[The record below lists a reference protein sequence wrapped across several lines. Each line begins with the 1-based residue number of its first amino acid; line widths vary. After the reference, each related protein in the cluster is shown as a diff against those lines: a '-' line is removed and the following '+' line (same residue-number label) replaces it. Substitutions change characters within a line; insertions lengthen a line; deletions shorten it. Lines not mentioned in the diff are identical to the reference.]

1 VIVDC
6 GIYREGQRIA
16 SPDSI
21 QAAAEAIEREPE
33 AFCWLGLHAPE
44 PGELDTVARAFDLH
58 ELAVEDAVEA
68 HQRPKLERYGEMV
81 FMVLKTL
88 WYDDARSE
96 VGAGEILVFVGKNYV
111 VTVRHGTGSEL
122 RETRAELEQRASVLG
137 HGPAAV
143 LYAICDHVVD
153 EYSEIAAEL
162 EIDVDDIEQSVFS
175 TERTSDAR
183 AIYRLKRQVLLCR
196 KAVLPLA
203 APMNRLADGGVQGIP
218 TKTAPFFR
226 DVADHVMRTAD
237 QIDAVDDLLTSA
249 LSAHMASV
257 SVQQNEDMRRI
268 SAWVA
273 IVAVPT
279 MIAGIYG
286 MNFEHMP
293 ELKWTFGYPGAVL
306 LMVTICTLLYRAFK
320 RAGWL

>member
-6 GIYREGQRIA
+6 GIYREGKRVA
-16 SPDSI
+16 SPDNAD
-21 QAAAEAIEREPE
+21 AAADAIRDDSE
-33 AFCWLGLHAPE
+33 AFCWLGLHAPDE
-44 PGELDTVARAFDLH
+44 AELDRVAKAFDLH
-58 ELAVEDAVEA
+58 QLAVEDALEA
-68 HQRPKLERYGEMV
+68 HQRPKLERYGEML

-88 WYDDARSE
+88 WYDDAKSE
-96 VGAGEILVFVGKNYV
+96 VNGGEILVFIGKGYV
-111 VTVRHGTGSEL
+111 VTVRHGEGSQL
-122 RETRAELEQRASVLG
+122 RDTRAELEQRASVLG
-137 HGPAAV
+137 HGPTAV

-153 EYSEIAAEL
+153 EYAEVATEL
-162 EIDVDDIEQSVFS
+162 EVDVDDIEQSVFS
-175 TERTSDAR
+175 TERTRDAQ

-196 KAVLPLA
+196 KAVLPLT
-203 APMNRLADGGVQGIP
+203 APMGRLANGTVQGIP
-218 TKTAPFFR
+218 AETAPFFR
-226 DVADHVMRTAD
+226 DVSDHVMRTAD

-286 MNFEHMP
+286 MNFDYMP
-293 ELKWTFGYPGAVL
+293 ELKWKLGYPGVML
-306 LMVTICTLLYRAFK
+306 LMAGACFVLYRLFK

>member
-1 VIVDC
+1 MIVDC
-6 GIYREGQRIA
+6 GIYREGKRVA
-16 SPDSI
+16 SPNNVD
-21 QAAAEAIEREPE
+21 AAAEAIHHDTEV
-33 AFCWLGLHAPE
+33 FCWLGLHAPDE
-44 PGELDTVARAFDLH
+44 SELGKVAQAFDLH
-58 ELAVEDAVEA
+58 ELAVEDALEA
-68 HQRPKLERYGEMV
+68 HQRPKLERYGEML

-88 WYDDARSE
+88 WYDDTKSE
-96 VGAGEILVFVGKNYV
+96 VGAGEILVFVGKNFV
-111 VTVRHGTGSEL
+111 VTVRHGEGSEL
-122 RETRAELEQRASVLG
+122 RHTRAELEQRASVLG
-137 HGPAAV
+137 HGPTAV

-153 EYSEIAAEL
+153 EYAEIAAEL

-175 TERTSDAR
+175 SERTSDAQS
-183 AIYRLKRQVLLCR
+183 IYRLKRQVLLCR

-203 APMNRLADGGVQGIP
+203 APMGRLADGGVQGVP

-226 DVADHVMRTAD
+226 DVADHVMRTSD
-237 QIDAVDDLLTSA
+237 QIDAIDDLLTSA

-279 MIAGIYG
+279 MIAGVYG
-286 MNFEHMP
+286 MNFTYMP
-293 ELKWTFGYPGAVL
+293 ELKWKLGYPGVMVVMVVACFVL
-306 LMVTICTLLYRAFK
+306 HRLFK